1 MNKLT
6 DFFQKTDVVLW
17 LLTFSAVIY
26 SLLLISS
33 MQRSGDYNY
42 LRPQLAAVVVGMAAA
57 VLISFADYRFLI
69 RRWYFA
75 LLIGIA
81 LIILVFIFGMR
92 VDGTDDM
99 AWIALPGGVSFQP
112 SEFIKICFIIT
123 FSKHLCYLTEK
134 KLLEHPLGAATLV
147 LHALIP
153 IVMIHMQGDDGTML
167 IFAMVFL
174 IMSYVAGVQLRY
186 FIVLGAV
193 VLVGIPIIWNFVMNE
208 EHRNRFRALFDLDG
222 NAMTTYGWQQYQG
235 KVSIAGGEL
244 TGSGLYHGSRVEH
257 AIVPEQENDFILTVA
272 GEETGFLGCLLVIA
286 LLFGIM
292 IKMIIN
298 AANATET
305 DGKLLCAGVF
315 ASFAS
320 QSIINIGM
328 ELGFFPVIGITLPLF
343 SAGGTSVT
351 ATLIGVGIVQS
362 VRGHTLDDME
372 TAKIRR
378 GSQSRTRL

>member
-1 MNKLT
+1 
-6 DFFQKTDVVLW
+6 
-17 LLTFSAVIY
+17 
-26 SLLLISS
+26 
-33 MQRSGDYNY
+33 
-42 LRPQLAAVVVGMAAA
+42 
-57 VLISFADYRFLI
+57 
-69 RRWYFA
+69 
-75 LLIGIA
+75 
-81 LIILVFIFGMR
+81 MR
-92 VDGTDDM
+92 M
-99 AWIALPGGVSFQP
+99 
-112 SEFIKICFIIT
+112 
-123 FSKHLCYLTEK
+123 
-134 KLLEHPLGAATLV
+134 
-147 LHALIP
+147 
-153 IVMIHMQGDDGTML
+153 
-167 IFAMVFL
+167 
-174 IMSYVAGVQLRY
+174 
-186 FIVLGAV
+186 
-193 VLVGIPIIWNFVMNE
+193 
-208 EHRNRFRALFDLDG
+208 
-222 NAMTTYGWQQYQG
+222 
-235 KVSIAGGEL
+235 

-298 AANATET
+298 AANATEA